1 MNAPTTISLA
11 DYERGKNDWPTPDAR
26 YLRSDLPA
34 PPAIPLE
41 DVFSTRWARWMRIAA
56 EAKAAPPDYVMAAVL
71 ACCGSLIGNA
81 RWANP
86 WQGWA
91 EPPVLW
97 AVAIGSPSMCKSP
110 ALDAVLNPLKQVE
123 RALRA
128 PWESSMN
135 EWHQRAEIAKLA
147 ETAWKDDVKAAL
159 KAGKQPPARPE
170 GCDPGSEPKPIRL
183 SVTDAT
189 VEKLA
194 LIVGN
199 QPRGTLLARDELSG
213 WLLGMSRYSGGGSD
227 RPFWLEA
234 YGGRSYTVERMGR
247 DSVYIG
253 HLTVGVVGGIQPDK
267 LRTLLTGTDDDGL
280 LARLIPIWPNP
291 APVKRPDTHF
301 DEAFIQDAMH
311 KLLSLQMPI
320 DEEGAPRPWFV
331 PFSEDAKGLLDQFR
345 EDVRQWEGDAEGL
358 LLSFIGKLPGLAVRI
373 SLVLALMAYASG
385 EASEP
390 AEISIDHFGRAAHLI
405 EAYLLPMA
413 RRAYADASV
422 STKDRSARNLVKLI
436 ISQEMKQFS
445 TRDILRMDQKGLSTS
460 SELNAVIKILEEA
473 DILRPAPSSSSPQ
486 GGRPSKVFHVNP
498 ALHGRKL

>member
-1 MNAPTTISLA
+1 MNAPTAISIA
-11 DYERGKNDWPTPDAR
+11 DYERGKQDWPTPDGR
-26 YLRSDLPA
+26 YLRSDLP
-34 PPAIPLE
+34 PPPVLPLE
-41 DVFSTRWARWMRIAA
+41 DIFSPSWARWIRSAA

-123 RALRA
+123 RSLRA
-128 PWESSMN
+128 PWETSMN
-135 EWHQRAEIAKLA
+135 EWHQRAEIAKVA
-147 ETAWKDDVKAAL
+147 EAAWKDDVKAAL
-159 KAGKQPPARPE
+159 KAGKQPPARPD
-170 GCDPGSEPKPIRL
+170 GCDPGTEPKPISL

-267 LRTLLTGTDDDGL
+267 LRALLTGTDDDGL
-280 LARLIPIWPNP
+280 LARLIPIWPNA
-291 APVKRPDTHF
+291 APLKRPDTHF
-301 DEAFIQDAMH
+301 DEAFIENAMH
-311 KLLSLQMPI
+311 ALLSLKMPI
-320 DEEGAPRPWFV
+320 DEEGTARPWFV

-345 EDVRQWEGDAEGL
+345 EDVRQWEGETEGL
-358 LLSFIGKLPGLAVRI
+358 LLSFIGKLPGLTVRL
-373 SLVLALMAYASG
+373 SLVLAMMAYASG
-385 EASEP
+385 EAGEP
-390 AEISIDHFGRAAHLI
+390 AEVTIEHFGRSAHLA

-422 STKDRSARNLVKLI
+422 STKDRAARRLVKLI
-436 ISQEMKQFS
+436 IDNGWKQFS
-445 TRDILRMDQKGLSTS
+445 SRDVLRADRPGLSTS
-460 SELNAVIKILEEA
+460 AEVNPLIKLLEEA
-473 DILRPAPSSSSPQ
+473 DILRQAPSSTSPQ

-498 ALHGRKL
+498 VVLRRQS